1 MTNNQAR
8 FFLRILATPLSVLAW
23 LAALLLALQAI
34 AGGDFKQ
41 ATVSLLVSLLALFL
55 RSSHSKAKFCA
66 GCISSSRG
74 ANDHRQPSALRIKN

>member
-41 ATVSLLVSLLALFL
+41 ATVSLLVSLLALFFTFVTFKGQVL
-55 RSSHSKAKFCA
+55 RWLYFIFTW
-66 GCISSSRG
+66 GQR
-74 ANDHRQPSALRIKN
+74 P